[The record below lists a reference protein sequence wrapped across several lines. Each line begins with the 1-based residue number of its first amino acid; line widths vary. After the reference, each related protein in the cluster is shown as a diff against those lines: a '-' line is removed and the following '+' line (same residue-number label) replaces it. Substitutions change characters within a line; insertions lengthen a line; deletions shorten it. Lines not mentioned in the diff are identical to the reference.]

1 MSNKRN
7 KIMCLENVTTKEPLT
22 AEKDITVYKY
32 LIKTF
37 GLVINWKDLVSHG
50 DECVATIMHNT
61 VKGKISIE
69 FDKLFICTNDSNCD
83 GRVANDMLG
92 YKYSWVF
99 DSSITSIIV
108 KGNEIVG
115 ACLVTP
121 YQSSPVKIGEEYTS
135 ELILERGDV
144 NIGLHSY
151 LTKPIY
157 LNKNEILTECII
169 PKGSKYFLG
178 DFHSTQDSIASDKIK
193 YVKILKINKISK
205 FLKKIFHIK

>member
-50 DECVATIMHNT
+50 DECTAIISNKT
-61 VKGKISIE
+61 VKGKISID
-69 FDKLFICTNDSNCD
+69 FDQLFICSNDSNYN

-92 YKYSWVF
+92 YKYSWNF

-108 KGNEIVG
+108 KG
-115 ACLVTP
+115 
-121 YQSSPVKIGEEYTS
+121 S
-135 ELILERGDV
+135 
-144 NIGLHSY
+144 
-151 LTKPIY
+151 
-157 LNKNEILTECII
+157 
-169 PKGSKYFLG
+169 
-178 DFHSTQDSIASDKIK
+178 
-193 YVKILKINKISK
+193 
-205 FLKKIFHIK
+205 